1 MSICHFFKENYSVLD
16 GVVEDSLVIADR
28 ANSTMIGVRSDANA
42 PMGKPAPF
50 CTTNFRAPRSDLILP
65 K

>member
-1 MSICHFFKENYSVLD
+1 
-16 GVVEDSLVIADR
+16 VVDELEEDFVITDR
-28 ANSTMIGVRSDANA
+28 ASSTITGVRSDANA